1 MGGSLAMALRPYL
14 PHLTLVDTNLHT
26 LQQAQP
32 WADVVTADFATG
44 IAPADWIILATP
56 ARTILH
62 LLAELPTLKPTGC
75 LVLDLGS
82 TKTEIC
88 LAMEQLPDT
97 FQAIGGHPMCGKET
111 AGFAAA
117 TPSLFQNQTFILCHT
132 SRTTSQLEQLTL
144 EMLSWLGASPLF
156 LPPTLHDELVAAV
169 SHLPYVVS
177 AVLMQT
183 IAAQHNPQAWQVSAS
198 GFRDTTRLAG
208 SDPHMMLDI
217 LLMNKTAVLA
227 HIEQYQSH
235 LTILR
240 ELLLTQ
246 NETALANWLIAT
258 QQQHHLYRA
267 SGQQPPP

>member
-14 PHLTLVDTNLHT
+14 PHLTLVDTNPHT

-32 WADVVTADFATG
+32 WADVITADFATG
-44 IAPADWIILATP
+44 IASADWIILATP

-82 TKTEIC
+82 TKAEIC
-88 LAMEQLPDT
+88 QAMEQLPGT

-156 LPPTLHDELVAAV
+156 LPPALHDELVAAV

-183 IAAQHNPQAWQVSAS
+183 IATQHNPQAWQVSAS

-227 HIEQYQSH
+227 HIDQYQNH
-235 LTILR
+235 LETLKHLLQNSQEH
-240 ELLLTQ
+240 EL
-246 NETALANWLIAT
+246 ADWLANT
-258 QQQHHLYRA
+258 QHLYEAYR
-267 SGQQPPP
+267 SQRP